1 MKGLF
6 SYYSIVGVRR
16 VRRRAERGG
25 RRSGASVFIIFWLVF
40 FSCVG
45 GIFIINRETIR
56 RNFNLLTER
65 LSSSPDLAERRPEN
79 NIFQE
84 PPPGIIQVPQEPDE
98 IVITGEAEY
107 EPAGITQQ
115 ERPPLQAEIR
125 EQHIYFTQVERD
137 GQILPSRV
145 SRNLEVS
152 NSPMQDALNAL
163 LAGPSAEEL
172 DRGIIS
178 LIPENTRILS
188 AFVRGNTAYISF
200 SDDFKFNTYGVEG
213 YTAQVREVV
222 RTVTEFPTVRDVQI
236 LIEGRRIDFI
246 GEGIWIG
253 SPIDR
258 QAF

>member
-6 SYYSIVGVRR
+6 SYYNIVGVQRS
-16 VRRRAERGG
+16 RRRAERG
-25 RRSGASVFIIFWLVF
+25 RKRSGASVFIIFWLVF

-65 LSSSPDLAERRPEN
+65 LSSSPGQAERGPAN
-79 NIFQE
+79 NIFE
-84 PPPGIIQVPQEPDE
+84 EPPGIIQVPEEPDQ
-98 IVITGEAEY
+98 IVITGGVEDD
-107 EPAGITQQ
+107 PAGITQQ

-125 EQHIYFTQVERD
+125 ERHIYFTQVERD

-152 NSPMQDALNAL
+152 NYPMQDALNAL

-178 LIPENTRILS
+178 LIPENTRVLS

-200 SDDFKFNTYGVEG
+200 SDEFQFNTYGVEG

-236 LIEGRRIDFI
+236 LIEGRRIDFL